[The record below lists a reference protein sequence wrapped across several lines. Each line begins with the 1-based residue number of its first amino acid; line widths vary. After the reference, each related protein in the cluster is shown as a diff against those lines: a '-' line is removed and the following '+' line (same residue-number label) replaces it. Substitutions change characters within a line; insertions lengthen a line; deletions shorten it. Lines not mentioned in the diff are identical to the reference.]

1 MEVIDK
7 KGRIRSLS
15 LKSHNKEPT
24 IPAPSRTNGIGLRH
38 SLENPW
44 NSDKPVSNT
53 NSKSK
58 STSPESSSTSSIG
71 ILDLPEEV
79 IRHIFKYLSKQEIFW
94 SFGFSCKQIFWISLD
109 YIEMIETP
117 IILANSDEDKTR
129 FENLVKCMSYLQ
141 NLLNNNISCL
151 ILCRSWEKENVILT
165 ATDVKEMVEKC
176 ADKGIVETEMK
187 DTIIIRQ
194 DSGRKRSWFDIMF
207 CNVVIK
213 FTALKHLY
221 LHNIAEYQ
229 ICKVTN
235 SCKNLNF
242 LHLQDCKISD
252 TTARVLGENCRELNM
267 LKCNAQLLTDGGL
280 INFATNMPNLKHL
293 YLADC
298 NQLSDVGIQ
307 FIAKYCKK
315 LTALIMEGCHMISS
329 VGVENIS
336 SNCNGLQELELTG
349 MKELSDQGL
358 ISIGNCCNC
367 LNSLTIGS
375 CSKLTHRGV
384 EALSLNT
391 KLLSKICLIECSPV
405 INSAIQHLVEERS
418 CQLTSLELGCN
429 SLTDDEAKVIAMNC
443 KELTT
448 LDLGKCYYITNEGVI
463 CIAQNC
469 KKLKVLRLVSCKA
482 LTDAGL
488 KSLSMNCKYLDTV
501 ILRFC
506 HVISDNGIW
515 CLVQEC
521 QLLKKLDISGI
532 PNITNEGM
540 FAIAKYTPGLTILNI
555 LGCEKITEEGIAA
568 VKESCKMLTNLPHT

>member
-1 MEVIDK
+1 MDVIDK
-7 KGRIRSLS
+7 QGRIRSLS

-24 IPAPSRTNGIGLRH
+24 IPGPSRTNGIGLRH
-38 SLENPW
+38 SMETPW
-44 NSDKPVSNT
+44 NFDRPISNINTKPER
-53 NSKSK
+53 
-58 STSPESSSTSSIG
+58 TSPENSDDFIG

-79 IRHIFKYLSKQEIFW
+79 IRHIFSYLTEQEIFW

-109 YIEMIETP
+109 YIDLIETP
-117 IILANSDEDKTR
+117 IILANSDEDKER
-129 FENLVKCMSYLQ
+129 FENLAKCMSYMQ
-141 NLLNNNISCL
+141 NLLNNNITRL
-151 ILCRSWEKENVILT
+151 ILCRSWEKENVLLT
-165 ATDVKEMVEKC
+165 ATDTMMTEKC
-176 ADKGIVETEMK
+176 ADKDIVATK

-207 CNVVIK
+207 CNFVIK
-213 FTALKHLY
+213 FTAIKHLY

-235 SCKNLNF
+235 SCKKLNF

-252 TTARVLGENCRELNM
+252 TTARVLGENCRELNV

-280 INFATNMPNLKHL
+280 INIATNMLNLRQL

-315 LTALIMEGCHMISS
+315 LTALIMEGCHLISS
-329 VGVENIS
+329 VGVGNVS

-349 MKELSDQGL
+349 MKELSDEGL
-358 ISIGNCCNC
+358 ISIGNSCNC
-367 LNSLTIGS
+367 LISLTLGS

-384 EALSLNT
+384 QALSRNT
-391 KLLSKICLIECSPV
+391 KLLSKICLIECNPV
-405 INSAIQHLVEERS
+405 MNSAIQHLVEERS
-418 CQLTSLELGCN
+418 CHLTSLELGCN
-429 SLTDDEAKVIAMNC
+429 SLTDDEAKIIATNC

-488 KSLSMNCKYLDTV
+488 KSLSINCKYLDTV

-506 HVISDNGIW
+506 HVISDNGIL

-540 FAIAKYTPGLTILNI
+540 YAIAKYTPGLTILNI
-555 LGCEKITEEGIAA
+555 LGCEKITEEGISA
-568 VKESCKMLTNLPHT
+568 VKDSCKMLTNLPHT

>member
-1 MEVIDK
+1 MDVIDK

-15 LKSHNKEPT
+15 LKAHNKEPT
-24 IPAPSRTNGIGLRH
+24 IPSPSRTNGLGLRH
-38 SLENPW
+38 SMDTPW
-44 NSDKPVSNT
+44 NFDRPVSNSVDKQENESQEIT
-53 NSKSK
+53 TT
-58 STSPESSSTSSIG
+58 STG
-71 ILDLPEEV
+71 ILNLPEEV
-79 IRHIFKYLSKQEIFW
+79 IRHIFSYLTKQEIFW
-94 SFGFSCKQIFWISLD
+94 SFGFTCKQIFWMSLD
-109 YIEMIETP
+109 YVDLIETP
-117 IILANSDEDKTR
+117 IILANSDEDKLR
-129 FENLVKCMSYLQ
+129 FENLAKCISYLQ
-141 NLLNNNISCL
+141 NLLNNNITSL
-151 ILCRSWEKENVILT
+151 ILCRSWEKENVLLT
-165 ATDVKEMVEKC
+165 ATDKIIAEKC
-176 ADKGIVETEMK
+176 ADKDIFATTLK

-207 CNVVIK
+207 CNVVIR

-235 SCKNLNF
+235 SCKNLNS
-242 LHLQDCKISD
+242 LQLQDCKISD
-252 TTARVLGENCRELNM
+252 TTARVLGENCRELNV

-280 INFATNMPNLKHL
+280 INFATNMPNLKQL

-315 LTALIMEGCHMISS
+315 LTALVMEGCHMISS
-329 VGVENIS
+329 VGVGNIS

-349 MKELSDQGL
+349 MKELSDEGL
-358 ISIGNCCNC
+358 ISIGNSCNC
-367 LNSLTIGS
+367 LISLTLGS

-384 EALSLNT
+384 QALSLNT
-391 KLLSKICLIECSPV
+391 KLLSKICLIECNPV
-405 INSAIQHLVEERS
+405 MNSAIQNLVEERS
-418 CQLTSLELGCN
+418 CHLMSLELGCN
-429 SLTDDEAKVIAMNC
+429 SLTDDEAKIIATNC
-443 KELTT
+443 KELMT

-506 HVISDNGIW
+506 HVISDNGIL

-540 FAIAKYTPGLTILNI
+540 FAIAKYSPGLNILNI
-555 LGCEKITEEGIAA
+555 LGCEKITEEGISA
-568 VKESCKMLTNLPHT
+568 VRDSCKKLTNLPHT